1 MDCARVR
8 SQSKRND
15 PSPKSDSGRRRM
27 LNKKSRSSGSVSL
40 MKDGF
45 GDGID
50 GNGVVVVV
58 VVLRQLKTRPETK
71 MGIIT

>member
-1 MDCARVR
+1 
-8 SQSKRND
+8 
-15 PSPKSDSGRRRM
+15 
-27 LNKKSRSSGSVSL
+27 